1 VGKQKIVII
10 GGGAAGMMAAIAAA
24 EAGAVVTVI
33 ERNQQLGRKLAI
45 TGKGRCNLTNNCT
58 VEEVLKNIPG
68 NGRFLYSALNAFDAF
83 DLMQF
88 FEGLDVPLKTER
100 GKRVFPQSDDA
111 HDIVNALDR
120 KCQSCGVKFVF
131 STRVQKLLIA
141 DQAVIGVICEDGSN
155 IEADAV
161 IVATG
166 GKSYPLTGSSG
177 DGYRLAKQAGHTV
190 IPLRP
195 SLAPLETKEH
205 WPTELSGLALK
216 NVEVTAYYKEK
227 ILGCE
232 FGEML
237 FTHFGVSGPII
248 LTLSHYICRIQP
260 LEKVRLSI
268 NLKPALSVEQLD
280 ARIQRDLD
288 KYSRKQLQNSL
299 GDLLPQSLIPVILN
313 LSEIPP
319 EKFSNQ
325 ISRAERQKLGSLLQ
339 NLPLEIKSARPLAE
353 AIVTAGGVAIKE
365 IEPKTMASKLVK
377 GLYFAGEVIDID
389 GFTGGF
395 NLTAAFST
403 GRAAGLAA
411 AIKK

>member
-1 VGKQKIVII
+1 MGKQKIVII

>member
-1 VGKQKIVII
+1 MGKQKVVII
-10 GGGAAGMMAAIAAA
+10 GGGPAGMMAAIAAA
-24 EAGAVVTVI
+24 EAGASVTII
-33 ERNQQLGRKLAI
+33 ERNQQVGRKLAI

-58 VEEVLKNIPG
+58 VEEIIKNIPG
-68 NGRFLYSALNAFDAF
+68 NGKFLYSVLNAFNAA
-83 DLMQF
+83 DLMRV
-88 FEGLDVPLKTER
+88 FEGLGVPLKTER

-111 HDIVNALDR
+111 HDIVNALSR
-120 KCQSCGVKFVF
+120 KCQSCGVKFFF
-131 STRVQKLLIA
+131 SSRVQKLLIT
-141 DQAVIGVICEDGSN
+141 DQTVIGVICEDDRS

-161 IVATG
+161 IIATG

-177 DGYRLAKQAGHTV
+177 DGYRLATQAGHTV
-190 IPLRP
+190 IPPRP

-205 WPTELSGLALK
+205 WPTELAGLTLK
-216 NVEVTAYYKEK
+216 NVEVTAYHKEK
-227 ILGCE
+227 ILGRE

-237 FTHFGVSGPII
+237 FTHFGVSGPVI

-260 LEKVRLSI
+260 LEQVRLSI
-268 NLKPALSVEQLD
+268 NLKPALSMEQLD

-299 GDLLPQSLIPVILN
+299 GDLLPQSLIPVILD
-313 LSEIPP
+313 LSQIPP

-325 ISRAERQKLGSLLQ
+325 ISRAERQKLCSLLQ
-339 NLPLEIKSARPLAE
+339 DLPLAIKNVRPLAE
-353 AIVTAGGVAIKE
+353 AIVTAGGVTVKE
-365 IEPKTMASKLVK
+365 IEPKTLASKLVK
-377 GLYFAGEVIDID
+377 GLYYAGEVIDID

-403 GRAAGLAA
+403 GHAAGLAA